1 MKFAGRLSVIVLI
14 LTVVDDKRLAR
25 SRCQR
30 RPLVRDRGRKGVAAE
45 AQALRTHADL
55 LGGEPHLFATSL
67 K

>member
-30 RPLVRDRGRKGVAAE
+30 RAFVRDHGRKGISAE
-45 AQALRTHADL
+45 AQAPRSHADL
-55 LGGEPHLFATSL
+55 LGGEPHLFTTSL